1 MIKGWNEITISRWK
15 EINQVQSEFEISRLV
30 EILSILTDRDPD
42 ELRSLPVN
50 EFRKLQSE
58 FAWTAEPPKA
68 DVVTKFEIKGKKYG
82 IIPQLD
88 FITAGEW
95 LDAESW
101 KDDSVANIHFYSALI
116 YRPIVK
122 EDDTTWE
129 IEPHKTAGF
138 LERANLFLNE
148 LPITQVYGA
157 VLFFLASAVGFS
169 ESIQDY
175 LTQKQKIHENQTKM
189 TQTQTH
195 TKKRKERNSKKPGE
209 PMI

>member
-1 MIKGWNEITISRWK
+1 MTNSWNQITIEKWQ
-15 EINQVQSEFEISRLV
+15 EINQVQSEFEVSRLV
-30 EILSILTDRDPD
+30 EILSILTDRDPE
-42 ELRSLPVN
+42 ELRNLRID
-50 EFRKLQSE
+50 EFRKLQSQ
-58 FAWTAEPPKA
+58 FAWTSEPPKA
-68 DVVTKFEIKGKKYG
+68 DVVTKFEIRGKKYG

-101 KDDSVANIHFYSALI
+101 KEDSVGNIHLYAALI

-122 EDDTTWE
+122 EDETTWE

-138 LERANLFLNE
+138 LERANLFLRE

-157 VLFFLASAVGFS
+157 VLFFLASGISFS
-169 ESIQDY
+169 QSIQDY
-175 LTQKQKIHENQTKM
+175 LTQLEDLKKDQMKT

-195 TKKRKERNSKKPGE
+195 TKKHNEHSSKEDSE